1 MLIFAYR
8 RLKIQKINVNSF
20 TAHPKL
26 LALHKMNGMRIG
38 IVGCGNLGMA
48 LLKGIHEHNNNIQ
61 LMGSKRSIEGLPD
74 LGPNV
79 QFTKDNTELI
89 KHSDILILA
98 LKPYTILNFLEE
110 HSAHLRP
117 DQHTVV
123 SAATGVMLEAMA
135 EKIGNDIG
143 MYRAMPNTAAMVNE
157 SVTMISGNVDP
168 LNRREEVVNLFSHL
182 GTTLHIDE
190 SLMDSATILGACGVA
205 YVLRFMR
212 AMIQGGIEVGFDS
225 ETATKIVSQTMKG
238 AAELIIQSGNHPEA
252 EIDRVTTPKGCTIRG
267 LNEME
272 HAGFSSALIKGI
284 VSSYEQIEK

>member
-1 MLIFAYR
+1 
-8 RLKIQKINVNSF
+8 
-20 TAHPKL
+20 
-26 LALHKMNGMRIG
+26 MRIG

-48 LLKGIHEHNNNIQ
+48 LLKGIHEHNNDIQ

-79 QFTKDNTELI
+79 QFTTDNTQLI

-110 HSAHLRP
+110 HGAHLRP

-157 SVTMISGNVDP
+157 SVTMISGNKDP

-212 AMIQGGIEVGFDS
+212 AMIQGGIEVGIDS
-225 ETATKIVSQTMKG
+225 DTATKIVSQTMKG